1 MSTETDAS
9 ATTAT
14 TETPQTPAAPVAAP
28 PARAPRN
35 DAEAAQMEAA
45 AEAAK
50 TAKPEDGAD
59 PKDETPAEK
68 QKRNASTY
76 IDRLKAERQ
85 AERDRANDLAARL
98 ARYEAGQS
106 APAEAAPQ
114 SGQASAPAQGATD
127 AEPTLES
134 CDYDYQ
140 KWQRELTRWTIR
152 EENRA
157 QQQSQQQATQQQDFQ
172 KTLDTYSERVA
183 EFVDDHPDWEDT
195 IGSMQFVP
203 PPQSQI
209 AIMQHPRGVEV
220 TYFLAKNPEE
230 ALRFA
235 QTPPQYVP
243 GALELIASR
252 LSAAQSEA
260 PSVPAAETQPAPVAQ
275 PVRKISAA
283 PAPIPAASGKSSTA
297 PAPEKMTDDDWYK
310 ADKERRRKR

>member
-14 TETPQTPAAPVAAP
+14 TETTQTPAAPVAAL

-45 AEAAK
+45 AAEAAK
-50 TAKPEDGAD
+50 TAKPEGEAD

-68 QKRNASTY
+68 QKRNASSY
-76 IDRLKAERQ
+76 IERLKAERQ
-85 AERDRANDLAARL
+85 AERERANDLASRL
-98 ARYEAGQS
+98 AAYEAGQR
-106 APAEAAPQ
+106 PP
-114 SGQASAPAQGATD
+114 ASAAAGQGAQTTTAATTD

-183 EFVDDHPDWEDT
+183 EFVDDHPDWEES

-260 PSVPAAETQPAPVAQ
+260 PSAPAAEAPPAQVAQ
-275 PVRKISAA
+275 PVRRISAA
-283 PAPIPAASGKSSTA
+283 PAPIPAATGKSSTA